1 MFSRWLTV
9 LSLFPIPDLI
19 VLISGKLRL
28 AKPSEN
34 FYVLNDKKNK
44 LDLLYLYDSKSFRL
58 AENNEVIVRI
68 ALEGKTYSCNL
79 RLAGSDVL
87 VFQQVVISKEYEFA
101 ISGFKEKFGRTPST
115 VVDAGANIGLVI
127 IFFKA
132 VNADTR
138 ILAIEPDQ
146 DNYRKTQQNIL
157 LNNFSG
163 VELLKRALWPT
174 KENLLIV
181 NDFRDKLNWS
191 LRVKEDMGGNVG
203 SITPS
208 DAIGYFGDYVDLFKI
223 DIEGGESEIFKTGN
237 NLDWLLRVR
246 AIAIEIHEE
255 QANRK
260 RIIDILESNGFTISS
275 KGELTLG
282 INTAFLKDHR

>member
-1 MFSRWLTV
+1 MIMLSRWLTV
-9 LSLFPIPDLI
+9 LSFFSLSDLI
-19 VLISGKLRL
+19 VLISGKLGLTRQ
-28 AKPSEN
+28 SEKFN
-34 FYVLNDKKNK
+34 VLDDKKNK

-58 AENNEVIVRI
+58 AENNEVSVRL

-101 ISGFKEKFGRTPST
+101 LSLFREKFGRAPAK

-132 VNADTR
+132 ANADAR
-138 ILAIEPDQ
+138 ILAIEPDH
-146 DNYRKTQQNIL
+146 DNYIKAQQNIF

-163 VELLKRALWPT
+163 VELIERALWPT

-181 NDFRDKLNWS
+181 NDFRDQMNWS
-191 LRVKEDMGGNVG
+191 LRVKEDAEGKVG

-208 DAIGYFGDYVDLFKI
+208 DAIDYFEDNIDLFKI
-223 DIEGGESEIFKTGN
+223 DIEGGESEIFKADS
-237 NLDWLLRVR
+237 NLDWLLKVR

-255 QANRK
+255 QVSSK
-260 RIIDILESNGFTISS
+260 RIIDTLESNGFTISS
-275 KGELTLG
+275 NGELTLG
-282 INTAFLKDHR
+282 INMAFLK

>member
-1 MFSRWLTV
+1 MLSRWLTV
-9 LSLFPIPDLI
+9 LSFFSLSDLI
-19 VLISGKLRL
+19 VLISGKLGLTRQ
-28 AKPSEN
+28 SEKFN
-34 FYVLNDKKNK
+34 VLDDKKNK

-58 AENNEVIVRI
+58 AENNEVSVRL

-101 ISGFKEKFGRTPST
+101 LSLFREKFGRAPAK

-132 VNADTR
+132 ANADAR
-138 ILAIEPDQ
+138 ILAIEPDH
-146 DNYRKTQQNIL
+146 DNYIKAQQNIF

-163 VELLKRALWPT
+163 VELIERALWPT

-181 NDFRDKLNWS
+181 NDFRDQMNWS
-191 LRVKEDMGGNVG
+191 LRVKEDAEGKVG

-208 DAIGYFGDYVDLFKI
+208 DAIDYFEDNIDLFKI
-223 DIEGGESEIFKTGN
+223 DIEGGESEIFKADS
-237 NLDWLLRVR
+237 NLDWLLKVR

-255 QANRK
+255 QVSSK
-260 RIIDILESNGFTISS
+260 RIIDTLESNGFTISS
-275 KGELTLG
+275 NGELTLG
-282 INTAFLKDHR
+282 INMAFLK